1 MHPFSTPWKHQK
13 TDGEDLWQWS
23 LLEIR
28 LNFFRQSAIPQK
40 QFIIIIFI
48 IIIIIIIIINHHLSS
63 PSTLLI
69 IIPLAAIAIN
79 NVGQLINSSV
89 EYWKWNVW
97 TYVFFV
103 FFTFGFWNF
112 VSFIIP
118 EDDYKSRS
126 VWSMERFAKI
136 VYGIFSQ
143 HPSS

>member
-1 MHPFSTPWKHQK
+1 MFPMHPFSTPWKHQK

-28 LNFFRQSAIPQK
+28 LNFFHQSTIPQK
-40 QFIIIIFI
+40 QF
-48 IIIIIIIIINHHLSS
+48 IIIIIINHHLSS

-97 TYVFFV
+97 PYVFFV
-103 FFTFGFWNF
+103 FLLLGFEILYL
-112 VSFIIP
+112 SPSRKIITNP
-118 EDDYKSRS
+118 E
-126 VWSMERFAKI
+126 
-136 VYGIFSQ
+136 VYGAWSVLRK
-143 HPSS
+143 

>member
-1 MHPFSTPWKHQK
+1 MFPMYPFSTPWKHQK

-40 QFIIIIFI
+40 QFIVSSFI

-97 TYVFFV
+97 PYVFFV
-103 FFTFGFWNF
+103 FLLLGFEILYL
-112 VSFIIP
+112 SPSRKIITNP
-118 EDDYKSRS
+118 E
-126 VWSMERFAKI
+126 
-136 VYGIFSQ
+136 VYGAWSVLRK
-143 HPSS
+143 

>member
-1 MHPFSTPWKHQK
+1 MFPMHPFSTPWKHQK

-40 QFIIIIFI
+40 QFIIIIFSI

-97 TYVFFV
+97 QYVFFV
-103 FFTFGFWNF
+103 FLLWGFEIF
-112 VSFIIP
+112 YLSPSRKIITNP
-118 EDDYKSRS
+118 E
-126 VWSMERFAKI
+126 
-136 VYGIFSQ
+136 VYGAWSVLRK
-143 HPSS
+143 